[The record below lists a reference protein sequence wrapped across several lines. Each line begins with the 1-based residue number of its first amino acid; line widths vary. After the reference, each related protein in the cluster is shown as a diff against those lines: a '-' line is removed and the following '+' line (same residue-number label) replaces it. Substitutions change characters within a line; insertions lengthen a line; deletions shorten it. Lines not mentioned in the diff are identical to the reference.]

1 MEVPRVRR
9 KIFVGFIE
17 QPGIVDIQYMAQN
30 SSRKNA
36 DSIIVFN
43 LPPAGNVTDMANQQ
57 GVQLIQAED
66 IAGKAKELETH
77 YKAAGF
83 TVKLRNLLDIRD
95 MMRDVC

>member
-1 MEVPRVRR
+1 MRR

-17 QPGIVDIQYMAQN
+17 QPGIVDVRDMAQN

-43 LPPAGNVTDMANQQ
+43 VPPADNVAAMANQQ

-66 IAGKAKELETH
+66 IAGKVKELEAH
-77 YKAAGF
+77 YKAEGF
-83 TVKLRNLLDIRD
+83 TVKLRNLLDVRD
-95 MMRDVC
+95 MMRDFC